1 MTNFKTFAFIAA
13 SLMLLCFISTIKAD
27 NTLPIETIVFND
39 VQQDPYSPSP
49 IAQQTK
55 EKVEWCKKDKDC
67 TILAEAAY
75 YEARGEDSIGVV
87 AVMYTILNRVNK
99 ENRWPNTIE
108 GVVYQN
114 KQFSYTHDG
123 SLNRGMSNTKQVQ
136 RMYILAYDV
145 MNGLIESPVGSSDHY
160 HAAHVKPYWAKHLNY
175 TYHVGNHIFYKGTR

>member
-1 MTNFKTFAFIAA
+1 MTNLKAFVYIAA
-13 SLMLLCFISTIKAD
+13 SLMLLYFISTIKVDSTSQIA
-27 NTLPIETIVFND
+27 TIVFDD
-39 VQQDPYSPSP
+39 VQQAPYDPPNL
-49 IAQQTK
+49 AQQTN
-55 EKVEWCKKDKDC
+55 EKVAWCKQDKDC

-99 ENRWPNTIE
+99 NGKWSNTIE

-123 SLNRGMSNTKQVQ
+123 SLNSGMSNTKQVQ

-145 MNGLIESPVGSSDHY
+145 MNGLIGNPIGGSDHY
-160 HAAHVKPYWAKHLNY
+160 HAVNVSPYWAKHLNY
-175 TYHVGNHIFYKGTR
+175 TYHIGNHIFYKE